1 MESSE
6 FAYYLWFF
14 FRVLF
19 ITLIFIF
26 LISGLD
32 DFFLDMVYY
41 VRSAHRW
48 LFRRKLIKPVT
59 REQLNAIPE
68 KPLAMMIPAWD
79 ESNIVQR
86 MLLNTAGTLDY
97 KNFYIFV
104 GTYPNDGATA
114 QEVEKAREIFP
125 NIEIVV
131 TPADGPTNK
140 ADCLNWIYQGILVFE
155 KEHSI
160 EFEIFFMHDAEDII
174 HPLWPKFANF
184 LIPRIQFIQLPVFPL
199 DTPWHQFISGVYKDE
214 FAENHTKD
222 MRARELLAETIPS
235 AGVGTA
241 FSRQTLAYLAKER
254 NNQIFDINSL
264 TEDYLMGLLLKD
276 MPGKKIFLQQWVEH
290 LERRENPVSGE
301 IEETK
306 SKQPIATREFFPNS
320 FISAIRQK
328 SRWILGISMQG
339 WSYGWTNSLG
349 ANYCLYR
356 DRKSLLMNLTV
367 IVGYIVGIYFFGM
380 FGFNA
385 MHEGNEMPPMIAPG
399 EIYWKLGALVL
410 VFFAWRLINRM
421 VAVWRIYGFGD
432 ALLSVPRIFLGNII
446 NFCATVMAIQR
457 FVKARMS
464 GTKPEWGKT
473 EHAWP
478 SEEQLHKYHRKI
490 GDLLVE
496 RRVITSDQLDK
507 ALDLQR
513 GTDKKLGEVLVEMGA
528 MWEEDLIFTLAAQRN
543 EKAIEIDPYARPD
556 LLDTVP
562 KSVAEKYRIFPV
574 DIQGET
580 LVLATDSLTKDISND
595 ELSEYLARPVTFRIT
610 SRADIDF
617 AINRGYRDKEDMP
630 DALSDRLGP
639 RLVREGKITDEQL
652 KQALRKQKRSNQKLG
667 EILVDMELITS
678 EELNV
683 KLEDQQS

>member
-26 LISGLD
+26 VISGLD
-32 DFFLDMVYY
+32 DFFLDLVYY
-41 VRSAHRW
+41 FREGWRW
-48 LFRRKLIKPVT
+48 LTRRKYIKPVT
-59 REQLNAIPE
+59 RDMLNAIPE

-79 ESNIVQR
+79 EGNIIQR

-97 KNFYIFV
+97 KNFFLFI
-104 GTYPNDGATA
+104 GTYPNDHATN

-140 ADCLNWIYQGILVFE
+140 ADCLNWVYQGILLFE
-155 KEHSI
+155 KENNI
-160 EFEIFFMHDAEDII
+160 EFEVFMMHDAEDII
-174 HPLWPKFANF
+174 HPLWLKFANY
-184 LIPRIQFIQLPVFPL
+184 LIPKIHFIQLPVFPL
-199 DTPWHQFISGVYKDE
+199 DTPWHQFVSGVYKDE

-264 TEDYLMGLLLKD
+264 TEDYMMGLLLKD

-290 LERRENPVSGE
+290 LEHRENPSTGE
-301 IEETK
+301 IEESKT
-306 SKQPIATREFFPNS
+306 KQPLATREFFPNS
-320 FISAIRQK
+320 FVSAIRQK

-349 ANYCLYR
+349 GNYCLYR
-356 DRKSLLMNLTV
+356 DRKALLMNLAV
-367 IVGYIVGIYFFGM
+367 IVGYVVGLYFFGM
-380 FGFNA
+380 FSFNA
-385 MHEGNEMPPMIAPG
+385 LNEGNEMPPMIAAG

-410 VFFAWRLINRM
+410 VFFAWRMLNRM
-421 VAVWRIYGFGD
+421 VAVWRIYSFTD
-432 ALLSVPRIFLGNII
+432 ALLSVPRLFLGNII

-457 FVKARMS
+457 FVKAKIS
-464 GTKPEWGKT
+464 GVQPEWGKT

-478 SEEQLHKYHRKI
+478 SEDQLRKYHRKL
-490 GDLLVE
+490 GDLLIE
-496 RRVITSDQLDK
+496 RRVITSDQLDQ
-507 ALDLQR
+507 ALQQQAST
-513 GTDKKLGEVLVEMGA
+513 GKKLGEVLVDMGA
-528 MWEEDLIFTLAAQRN
+528 IWEEDLVHTLAAQQN

-556 LLDTVP
+556 LIDTVP
-562 KSVAEKYRIFPV
+562 RSVAEKYRIFPV
-574 DIQGET
+574 DNQGET
-580 LVLATDSLTKDISND
+580 LVLATDTISKDISED
-595 ELSEYLARPVTFRIT
+595 ELSEYLARPVTFRLT
-610 SRADIDF
+610 SQADIDF
-617 AINRGYRDKEDMP
+617 AINRAYRDKDDMP
-630 DALSDRLGP
+630 EQLGERLGP
-639 RLVREGKITDEQL
+639 RLVREGVITEEQL
-652 KQALRKQKRSNQKLG
+652 KQALRTQKRSNERLG
-667 EILVDMELITS
+667 EILVEMELLTS
-678 EELNV
+678 EELNA
-683 KLEDQQS
+683 KLEEQTS